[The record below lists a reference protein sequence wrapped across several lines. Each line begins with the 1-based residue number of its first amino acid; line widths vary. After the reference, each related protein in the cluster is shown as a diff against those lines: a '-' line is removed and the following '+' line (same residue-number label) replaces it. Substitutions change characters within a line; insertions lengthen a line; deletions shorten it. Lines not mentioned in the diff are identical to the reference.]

1 MTTIKTHKY
10 SFPVKK
16 RICTAQWQVDRIAAR
31 MIKERENRGY
41 SLKMNL
47 KKI

>member
-1 MTTIKTHKY
+1 MSIKTHKY
-10 SFPVKK
+10 SFPPKK
-16 RICTAQWQVDRIAAR
+16 RICTEQWQVDRIAKR
-31 MIKERENRGY
+31 MIEEREKRGY